1 MPLQSQSAWLHLET
15 WKRTRAHTPWRLAS
29 IASLCVFLGCA
40 AAYTPP
46 PLTTQHPAHPEAPTT
61 PAPPP
66 STTLAYGPSDL
77 PAPQPAVSLAHRERG
92 QGTPH
97 GTHGAH
103 GSAPA
108 PSSAVVGEGTV
119 ITVVPDKSQLVVDH
133 KAIPGVMGAMTMGY
147 TVTPPSLLDQ
157 LKAGDTIRFTMDPQ
171 QHVIITIEKL
181 HE

>member
-1 MPLQSQSAWLHLET
+1 MPSQSQSAWLNLET
-15 WKRTRAHTPWRLAS
+15 CRRTSAYTPWRLAY
-29 IASLCVFLGCA
+29 IASLCIFLGCA
-40 AAYTPP
+40 TAYTPP
-46 PLTTQHPAHPEAPTT
+46 PLTTQHPAHPEAP
-61 PAPPP
+61 PAPVLPP

-77 PAPQPAVSLAHRERG
+77 PAPQPAVSLAQREMG
-92 QGTPH
+92 QGMPQ

-103 GSAPA
+103 GSAPT
-108 PSSAVVGEGTV
+108 PSSAVVGEGKV
-119 ITVVPDKSQLVVDH
+119 ITVAPEKSQLVVDH

-171 QHVIITIEKL
+171 RLTILNIEKL